1 VFSSVDKRTRA
12 RLRTIWWLLVLGGF
26 VLAAIS
32 TYEGRF
38 KSTEAYKGA
47 LATARTDPEL
57 IEAIG
62 APIHEGLFPEGEYR
76 STSDSSG
83 CWSFEIP
90 VSGSEG
96 SATVRVLH
104 HDEPAGSRY
113 TFMVA
118 ELDDSQRR
126 IDLLGEGESRVVC

>member
-1 VFSSVDKRTRA
+1 MDKRTRA
-12 RLRTIWWLLVLGGF
+12 RLRAVWWLLVLGGF
-26 VLAAIS
+26 VLAMIS
-32 TYEGRF
+32 IYEGRF

-47 LATARTDPEL
+47 LAAARTDPEL

-62 APIHEGLFPEGEYR
+62 APIHEGLFPDGEYR
-76 STSDSSG
+76 RTSSSSG
-83 CWSFEIP
+83 CWSIEIP
-90 VSGSEG
+90 MSGPEG

-104 HDEPAGSRY
+104 HDEPAGSRF

-118 ELDDSQRR
+118 DLEDSGRR

>member
-1 VFSSVDKRTRA
+1 MSVDKRMRA
-12 RLRTIWWLLVLGGF
+12 RLRAVWWMLVLGGF

-47 LATARTDPEL
+47 LGAARTDPEL

-76 STSDSSG
+76 NTSDSSG

-90 VSGSEG
+90 VSGPEG
-96 SATVRVLH
+96 SATVRVLYH
-104 HDEPAGSRY
+104 EEPTGSRY
-113 TFMVA
+113 TFVVA
-118 ELDDSQRR
+118 DLEDSGRR
-126 IDLLGEGESRVVC
+126 IDLLGEGKSRVAC

>member
-1 VFSSVDKRTRA
+1 MSVDKRTRA
-12 RLRTIWWLLVLGGF
+12 LLRGIWWMLVLGGF
-26 VLAAIS
+26 VLVVIS

-38 KSTEAYKGA
+38 KTTEAYKGVLGA
-47 LATARTDPEL
+47 ARTDPEL

-62 APIHEGLFPEGEYR
+62 APIHEGLFPDGEYR
-76 STSDSSG
+76 RTSASSG

-90 VSGSEG
+90 MSGSEG
-96 SATVRVLH
+96 SATIQALY

-118 ELDDSQRR
+118 DLDDSERR
-126 IDLLGEGESRVVC
+126 IDLLDEGESRVVC

>member
-1 VFSSVDKRTRA
+1 MSVDKRTRA
-12 RLRTIWWLLVLGGF
+12 WLRTIWWMLVLGGF

-47 LATARTDPEL
+47 LAAARTDPEL

-76 STSDSSG
+76 STSESSG

-118 ELDDSQRR
+118 DLEDAGRR

>member
-1 VFSSVDKRTRA
+1 M
-12 RLRTIWWLLVLGGF
+12 LVLVGF
-26 VLAAIS
+26 VLVLIAI
-32 TYEGRF
+32 YEGRF

-47 LATARTDPEL
+47 LGAARTNPEL

-62 APIHEGLFPEGEYR
+62 APIHEGLFPDGEYR

-90 VSGSEG
+90 VSGPEG
-96 SATVRVLH
+96 SATIRVIH
-104 HDEPAGSRY
+104 HEEPTGSRY

-118 ELDDSQRR
+118 DLEDSGRR
-126 IDLLGEGESRVVC
+126 IDLMGEGESRVVC

>member
-1 VFSSVDKRTRA
+1 MSVDKRMRA
-12 RLRTIWWLLVLGGF
+12 RLRAVWWMLVLGGF

-47 LATARTDPEL
+47 LGAARTNPEL

-83 CWSFEIP
+83 CWSLEIP
-90 VSGSEG
+90 VSGPEG
-96 SATVRVLH
+96 SATVRVIH
-104 HDEPAGSRY
+104 HEEPAGSRY
-113 TFMVA
+113 TLMVA
-118 ELDDSQRR
+118 ELEDSGRR
-126 IDLLGEGESRVVC
+126 IDLLGEGESRVAC

>member
-1 VFSSVDKRTRA
+1 MSVDKRTRA
-12 RLRTIWWLLVLGGF
+12 RLRAVWWMLVLGGF
-26 VLAAIS
+26 VLVLIAI
-32 TYEGRF
+32 YEGRF

-47 LATARTDPEL
+47 LGAARTNPEL

-62 APIHEGLFPEGEYR
+62 APIHEGLFPDGEYR

-90 VSGSEG
+90 MSGPEG
-96 SATVRVLH
+96 SATVRVIH
-104 HDEPAGSRY
+104 HEEPTGSRY

-118 ELDDSQRR
+118 DLEDSGRR

>member
-1 VFSSVDKRTRA
+1 VDKRTRA
-12 RLRTIWWLLVLGGF
+12 RLRAVWWMLVLGGF
-26 VLAAIS
+26 VLAVIS

-47 LATARTDPEL
+47 LGAARTDPEL

-76 STSDSSG
+76 RTSDSSG

-90 VSGSEG
+90 MSGPEG
-96 SATVRVLH
+96 SATVRVIH
-104 HDEPAGSRY
+104 HEEPADLRY

-118 ELDDSQRR
+118 DLEDSGRR

>member
-1 VFSSVDKRTRA
+1 MDKRTRA
-12 RLRTIWWLLVLGGF
+12 WLRGIWWMLVLGTF
-26 VLAAIS
+26 VLVVIS
-32 TYEGRF
+32 IYEGRF
-38 KSTEAYKGA
+38 KTTDAYDEA
-47 LATARTDPEL
+47 LVTARTDPEL

-62 APIHEGLFPEGEYR
+62 APIHEGLFPDGEYR
-76 STSDSSG
+76 RTSASSG

-90 VSGSEG
+90 LSGSEG

-104 HDEPAGSRY
+104 HEEPAGSRY

-118 ELDDSQRR
+118 ELEDSGRR

>member
-1 VFSSVDKRTRA
+1 VFLSVDKRTRA
-12 RLRTIWWLLVLGGF
+12 RLRAIWWMLVLGGF

-47 LATARTDPEL
+47 LAAARTDPEL

-118 ELDDSQRR
+118 DLEDSQQR

>member
-1 VFSSVDKRTRA
+1 VDKRTRA
-12 RLRTIWWLLVLGGF
+12 RLRAVWWMLVLGGF
-26 VLAAIS
+26 VLAVIS

-47 LATARTDPEL
+47 LGAARTDPEL

-76 STSDSSG
+76 RTSDSSG

-90 VSGSEG
+90 MSGPEG
-96 SATVRVLH
+96 SATVRVIH
-104 HDEPAGSRY
+104 HEEPAVSRY

-118 ELDDSQRR
+118 DLEDSGRR
-126 IDLLGEGESRVVC
+126 IDLLGKGESRVVC

>member
-1 VFSSVDKRTRA
+1 VFSSVDKRMRA
-12 RLRTIWWLLVLGGF
+12 RLRAIWWLLVLGGF

-47 LATARTDPEL
+47 LAAARTDPEL

-76 STSDSSG
+76 SISDSSG

-118 ELDDSQRR
+118 ELEDSQRR

>member
-1 VFSSVDKRTRA
+1 MSEDKRTRA
-12 RLRTIWWLLVLGGF
+12 RLRAIWWLLVLGGF

-47 LATARTDPEL
+47 LAAARTDPEL

-90 VSGSEG
+90 VSGPEG

-118 ELDDSQRR
+118 DLEGSGRR
-126 IDLLGEGESRVVC
+126 VDLLGEGESRVVC

>member
-1 VFSSVDKRTRA
+1 MDKRTRA

-47 LATARTDPEL
+47 LAAARTDPEL

-83 CWSFEIP
+83 CWRFEIP

-118 ELDDSQRR
+118 DLEDSQRR

>member
-1 VFSSVDKRTRA
+1 
-12 RLRTIWWLLVLGGF
+12 
-26 VLAAIS
+26 LAA
-32 TYEGRF
+32 
-38 KSTEAYKGA
+38 
-47 LATARTDPEL
+47 ARTDPEL

-76 STSDSSG
+76 RTSESSG

-118 ELDDSQRR
+118 DVEDSGQR

>member
-1 VFSSVDKRTRA
+1 VDKRTRA
-12 RLRTIWWLLVLGGF
+12 WLRAVWWMLVLGGF
-26 VLAAIS
+26 VLAAIA

-38 KSTEAYKGA
+38 KTTEAYKGA
-47 LATARTDPEL
+47 LAAARTDPEL

-90 VSGSEG
+90 VSGSKG
-96 SATVRVLH
+96 SATVRVLNH
-104 HDEPAGSRY
+104 EEAAGSRY

-118 ELDDSQRR
+118 ELEGSERR
-126 IDLLGEGESRVVC
+126 IDLLGEGKSRVVC